1 MKKKEE
7 LSDMDFIIVRGLIKE
22 YPLGRTT
29 VHALR
34 GVDLDIG
41 KGEYICVVGPSGAGK
56 STFLNILGLLDDAT
70 SGELHFDGIS
80 IPTLDDRAR
89 HRFRRQRI
97 AFIFQ
102 SFNLV
107 PVLNAYEN
115 IEFSLL
121 IQKVKT
127 AERRQRIQELAEE
140 VGISEY
146 LRHRPD
152 ELSGG
157 QRQRVAIARALVTR
171 PQVVLAD
178 EPTANLDSAN
188 GAAVLQLM
196 KRLHREQN
204 TTFVVASH
212 DEVVMRQADR
222 VVRIVDGVVQSA

>member
-1 MKKKEE
+1 MH
-7 LSDMDFIIVRGLIKE
+7 FISVRNLVKE

-29 VHALR
+29 VRALR
-34 GVDLDIG
+34 GVNLDIG
-41 KGEYICVVGPSGAGK
+41 RGEYVCVVGPSGAGK
-56 STFLNILGLLDDAT
+56 STLLNILGLLDLAS
-70 SGELHFDGIS
+70 SGELLFDGVS
-80 IPTLDDRAR
+80 ITTLGERAR
-89 HRFRRQRI
+89 HRFRRERI

-121 IQKVKT
+121 IQKVDGK
-127 AERRQRIQELAEE
+127 ERRLRIARMAEE
-140 VGISEY
+140 VGIGE
-146 LRHRPD
+146 LLTHRPD

-178 EPTANLDSAN
+178 EPTANLDTAN
-188 GAAVLQLM
+188 GAAVLDLM
-196 KRLHREQN
+196 SRLHRDQG

-212 DEVVMRQADR
+212 DSVVMQRAERIIQ
-222 VVRIVDGVVQSA
+222 IVDGIARSA